1 MRYLEFNHIIIDT
14 QNQLLIRDGESI
26 ILAPK
31 VYDLLI
37 FFCKNPARIITKDEL
52 MDEVWTGTL
61 VTENAISRTLVK
73 VRKAL
78 GDDPKSPQFIITVPR
93 KGYRMVTEFNA
104 NDKCQYNEQNTTEH
118 TSTNKENNNTITA
131 SFSSLNSTKN
141 KKQKTLLSLFAIYC
155 TLLIVAVSFYF
166 STQQN
171 IEIIATKQLKP
182 LTREIADEQ
191 HPNVSPDL
199 SQLAYTKVVSGKPS
213 YINIENLSDHS
224 KMSVSHPRGKL
235 SRPVWSPTESKIAF
249 LYQHKQVCIIFLA
262 EQKEIKNKDNW
273 QKITE
278 CSGESWPHLVFSP
291 DGQYLYFNDRQSKAN
306 GYQIFRV
313 DLLNKQKDIINQPIT
328 SGQGNYAFDI
338 SPDGQRLVMLNSE
351 FTSQTRIYTLDIA
364 QAKLQLTA
372 KLPYLMGAVVWH
384 HDNMTLVHPSPH
396 PAYELWQSNLAGEKL
411 AVVVS
416 NTSRVKQLSR
426 INNKQDF
433 TFVSYLINRDIHFKD
448 SNKDNQS
455 MNLDNSSVMDYLPAL
470 ANNSDQYAFVSKR
483 STTAEVYLA
492 PLPTENNSVTTSKQ
506 LTFFNTPVRL
516 FQLLFSP
523 DDSQLMVLA
532 DNQIVI
538 VDIDKGEV
546 NKLAL
551 GNRAISGISWQDQH
565 TLLFSTIRNSD
576 WQLMQYNI
584 TTKVLTAKPNGYQ
597 GGLYDHKN
605 QNFYFLADESN
616 EVIKLNDLTQTP
628 QSTGLIC
635 EPSFINRQLNLT
647 LTPDGLV
654 CLSDVNN
661 NIQELKYY
669 SFEDKSISPWQELPT
684 SFDYQINNKGV
695 IFTQLK
701 QSVADIMQTKSN

>member
-1 MRYLEFNHIIIDT
+1 MRYLEFNHITIDT

-31 VYDLLI
+31 VYDLLL

-78 GDDPKSPQFIITVPR
+78 GDDPKNPKFIITVPR
-93 KGYRMVTEFNA
+93 KGYRMVTEFSA
-104 NDKCQYNEQNTTEH
+104 NDKCQSQDQNTIDQTRQ
-118 TSTNKENNNTITA
+118 NKENITLTPL
-131 SFSSLNSTKN
+131 FSSLHGYKI
-141 KKQKTLLSLFAIYC
+141 KQKKTLITWFGIFC
-155 TLLIVAVSFYF
+155 TLLIVVAGYYF
-166 STQQN
+166 SVLQD

-191 HPNVSPDL
+191 HPNISPDL
-199 SQLAYTKVVSGKPS
+199 SQLAYTKVVMGKPS

-224 KMSVSHPRGKL
+224 KVSISHPRGKL

-249 LYQHKQVCIIFLA
+249 LYQHKRVCNIFWA
-262 EQKEIKNKDNW
+262 ELKGIKNKENW

-291 DGQYLYFNDRQSKAN
+291 DGQHLYFNDRQSKAN

-313 DLLNKQKDIINQPIT
+313 DLINKHKDIINQPIT

-338 SPDGQRLVMLNSE
+338 SSDGKRLVMLNSE

-364 QAKLQLTA
+364 EAKLQLTA
-372 KLPYLMGAVVWH
+372 KLPYLMRSVVWH

-416 NTSRVKQLSR
+416 NTSRVKQVSR

-433 TFVSYLINRDIHFKD
+433 TFVSYLINRDIYFKNSSQ
-448 SNKDNQS
+448 SNQL
-455 MNLDNSSVMDYLPAL
+455 MNLDNSSVMDYLPTL
-470 ANNSDQYAFVSKR
+470 ANNSDQYSFVSKR

-492 PLPTENNSVTTSKQ
+492 QLPTESNRVATSKQ

-516 FQLLFSP
+516 YQLSFSP
-523 DDSQLMVLA
+523 DDSQLMILA
-532 DNQIVI
+532 DNQIFI
-538 VDIDKGEV
+538 IDIDKGEI

-551 GNRAISGISWQDQH
+551 GNRAINAISWRDQH
-565 TLLFSTIRNSD
+565 SVLFSTIRNSD

-584 TTKVLTAKPNGYQ
+584 QTQTLSAMPNGYQ
-597 GGLYDHKN
+597 GGLYDEKN
-605 QNFYFLADESN
+605 QRFYFLADESN
-616 EVIKLNDLTQTP
+616 EVMILHDLTQAP
-628 QSTGLIC
+628 QPTGLIC

-647 LTPDGLV
+647 LAPDGLV
-654 CLSDVNN
+654 CFSDVNN

-669 SFEDKSISPWQELPT
+669 SFADKLISPWKKLPT

-695 IFTQLK
+695 IFTQLE